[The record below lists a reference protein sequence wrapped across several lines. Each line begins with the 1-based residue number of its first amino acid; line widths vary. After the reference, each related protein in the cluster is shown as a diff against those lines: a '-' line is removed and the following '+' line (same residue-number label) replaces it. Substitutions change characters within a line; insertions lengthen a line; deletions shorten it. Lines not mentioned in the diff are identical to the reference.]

1 MRQNIIILAV
11 LCIACSLSNANPV
24 NRFDVVTLCC
34 DCPIESHLCE
44 PQFEALNYVGAQGHY
59 LAMGSDAH
67 RAQVVANGNQLAIYY
82 DVFNAGYGTITA
94 GEEAAAI
101 EHYAQTRFTA
111 TGPRPDWLILNEIS
125 ASQWPTNAA
134 YRKWAV
140 AVVAALKEKYH
151 FSIVL
156 CAPFQ
161 RPGAHSDDWQAIAA
175 SATIGDECYL
185 SGKTI
190 RDHGF
195 STRWCETQYR
205 VSKKKYMDLGVP
217 ANRLFVLEDFANT
230 EDAPD
235 RGWGR
240 QGVSPQDWDKSIAV
254 RNAALH
260 SADFA
265 GFISYGWSQ
274 DRMKVPDEEL
284 VHFEKTYSAQVLP

>member
-1 MRQNIIILAV
+1 MILAG
-11 LCIACSLSNANPV
+11 LLGIAFSSADAAPV

-44 PQFEALNYVGAQGHY
+44 PQFDTLNWPDAQGHY

-67 RAQVVANGNQLAIYY
+67 RAQVVARGNRLAVYY
-82 DVFNAGYGTITA
+82 DVFNDGYGSMTA
-94 GEEAAAI
+94 GEKAAAV

-111 TGPRPDWLILNEIS
+111 TGPRPNWLIANEIS
-125 ASQWPTNAA
+125 AGQWPTNAA

-140 AVVAALKEKYH
+140 EVVSALKEKYK

-161 RPGAHSDDWQAIAA
+161 RPGAHAEDWQAIAA
-175 SATIGDECYL
+175 NATIGIECYL
-185 SGKTI
+185 SGKAI

-195 STRWCETQYR
+195 STHWCESQYR
-205 VSKKKYMDLGVP
+205 VSKEKYRNLGVP
-217 ANRLFVLEDFANT
+217 ARRLFLVEDFANT

-235 RGWGR
+235 RTWGR
-240 QGVSPQDWDKSIAV
+240 QGVSPEDWDKAITV
-254 RNAALH
+254 RSAALH
-260 SADFA
+260 NAGFA

-274 DRMKVPDEEL
+274 DRMKVPDAEL
-284 VHFEKTYSAQVLP
+284 VRFEKTYTAQVLP